1 MDVNGVS
8 RGVIGA
14 AIEVHRTLGPGLLE
28 SAYEACLSRELAL
41 RDIAF
46 VRQKAL
52 PVEYTK
58 LQCSLAQNWHPPT
71 GAGPQR
77 VMTPK
82 PLRFLCA
89 LRASAVIFSSVQY
102 RIVPQ
107 ERGER

>member
-71 GAGPQR
+71 GCWASKSHD
-77 VMTPK
+77 PK
-82 PLRFLCA
+82 TFAIPLRPSRLCGD
-89 LRASAVIFSSVQY
+89 LFQRPV
-102 RIVPQ
+102 
-107 ERGER
+107 